1 MVSIYIYLMFWRI
14 LAAKITCFSHVL
26 QMFEDDIKSHHKGV
40 YLNNWATIPMDH
52 HFPKKMAM
60 DS

>member
-1 MVSIYIYLMFWRI
+1 MFWRI

-26 QMFEDDIKSHHKGV
+26 QMFEDDKKSHHKGV